1 MRKREAV
8 APREDLFYKRTLVKQ
23 RRRRRRGLTMPA

>member
-8 APREDLFYKRTLVKQ
+8 APSKDLFYRRTLVKQ
-23 RRRRRRGLTMPA
+23 RRRRRRR